1 MALKVGNKVFM
12 YWDDISILVE
22 ELCNTIAM
30 SGIRIKS
37 VTGIERGG
45 LIPAVMISH
54 KLNIPYVTKINK
66 DTLVIDDI
74 CDSGETLSNIVAG
87 YTATLHYKKTASFTP
102 DFYSKEVGDEWI
114 VYPWERTD
122 SETIQDYLKK

>member
-1 MALKVGNKVFM
+1 MALKVGNKVFV
-12 YWDDISILVE
+12 YWDDITILVD
-22 ELCNTIAM
+22 ELCNTIAT
-30 SGIRIKS
+30 SGVQIKS
-37 VTGIERGG
+37 ITGIERGG

-54 KLNIPYVTKINK
+54 KLNIPYTTKINK
-66 DTLVIDDI
+66 DTLVVDDI
-74 CDSGETLSNIVAG
+74 CDSGETLKNMVAG

>member
-1 MALKVGNKVFM
+1 MALKVGNKVFV
-12 YWDDISILVE
+12 YWDDITILVD
-22 ELCNTIAM
+22 ELCNTIAT
-30 SGIRIKS
+30 SGVQIKS
-37 VTGIERGG
+37 ITGIERGG

-66 DTLVIDDI
+66 HTLVVDDI
-74 CDSGETLSNIVAG
+74 CDSGETLKNIVAG

-114 VYPWERTD
+114 VYPWERND
-122 SETIQDYLKK
+122 SDTIQDYLKK

>member
-1 MALKVGNKVFM
+1 MALKIGNKVFV
-12 YWDDISILVE
+12 YWDDISVLVD
-22 ELCNTIAM
+22 ELCNTITS
-30 SGIRIKS
+30 SGVQIKS
-37 VTGIERGG
+37 ITGIERGG

-54 KLNIPYVTKINK
+54 KLNIPYVNKINK
-66 DTLVIDDI
+66 DTLVVDDI
-74 CDSGETLSNIVAG
+74 CDSGETLKNMVAG

>member
-12 YWDDISILVE
+12 YWDDISVLVE

-66 DTLVIDDI
+66 DTLVVDDI